1 MSASDNPFASGQGG
15 GYGAQQVEFGG
26 AGSGAVQPAATPG
39 APAAGGALIKE
50 TTTADFQ
57 KDVIAESR
65 NQPVLVDFWAP
76 WCGPCRQ
83 LTPLIEAA
91 VQKAGGAVKLVKMNI
106 DEHPAIAGQ
115 MGVQS
120 IPAVV
125 AFHNGQPVDGFM
137 GAIPETQINEF
148 IAKITAGAGAGGAAQ
163 QEQAVEQA
171 LEAANAARAAGD
183 VNQAAQ
189 IYQMVLQQVPDNAAA
204 YAGLAGMLLDVGET
218 DQAKQMIAQA
228 VEPVASSSE
237 LGSVKAR
244 LELAEKVA
252 GLGDPAELERRLAGH
267 PDDHDARFDLAQIRN
282 ATGDRE
288 AAADL
293 LMEIMAKDREWRED
307 GARLEL
313 LKFFEAWGPT
323 DPATVKARR
332 KLSSILFR

>member
-1 MSASDNPFASGQGG
+1 MSANDNPFAGGQGG
-15 GYGAQQVEFGG
+15 GYGAQTVGFGG
-26 AGSGAVQPAATPG
+26 GAAEPAAMPG
-39 APAAGGALIKE
+39 APAAGGDLIKD

-57 KDVIAESR
+57 KDVIAESN

-83 LTPLIEAA
+83 LTPLIEGA
-91 VQKAGGAVKLVKMNI
+91 VKKAGGKVKLVKMNI
-106 DEHPAIAGQ
+106 DDHPSIAGQ

-148 IAKITAGAGAGGAAQ
+148 INKLASGAGGDAK
-163 QEQAVEQA
+163 EQAIEQA
-171 LEAANAARAAGD
+171 LEAANAAREAGD
-183 VNQAAQ
+183 VNQSAQ
-189 IYQMVLQQVPDNAAA
+189 IYQMILQQVPDNAAA
-204 YAGLAGMLLDVGET
+204 FAGLAGMLLDAGET
-218 DQAKQMIAQA
+218 EQAKQMVAQA
-228 VEPVASSSE
+228 PEAIAASAE
-237 LGSVKAR
+237 LASVKAR

-252 GLGDPAELERRLAGH
+252 GLGNPAELEQRLAAN

-282 ATGDRE
+282 ATDDRE
-288 AAADL
+288 TAADL
-293 LMEIMAKDREWRED
+293 LLEIMSRDREWRED

>member
-1 MSASDNPFASGQGG
+1 MSAKDNPFASGQGG
-15 GYGAQQVEFGG
+15 YGAQNVQFGG
-26 AGSGAVQPAATPG
+26 ADAGNGAAQPATSG
-39 APAAGGALIKE
+39 AAGGDLVKD
-50 TTTADFQ
+50 TTTAGFQ
-57 KDVIAESR
+57 QDVIAESR

-83 LTPLIEAA
+83 LAPLIEAA
-91 VQKAGGAVKLVKMNI
+91 VRKAGGKVKLVKMNI

-137 GAIPETQINEF
+137 GAVPETQIEEF
-148 IAKITAGAGAGGAAQ
+148 IKRLVAGAGGDS
-163 QEQAVEQA
+163 QEQAVGQA
-171 LEAANAARAAGD
+171 LEAANAAREAGD

-189 IYQMVLQQVPDNAAA
+189 IYQMILQQVPDNAAA
-204 YAGLAGMLLDVGET
+204 YAGLAGMLLDAGET
-218 DQAKQMIAQA
+218 DKARQMIAQA
-228 VEPVASSSE
+228 PESIAESAELAS
-237 LGSVKAR
+237 VRAR

-252 GLGDPAELERRLAGH
+252 GLGDPAELERRLAGN

-293 LMEIMAKDREWRED
+293 LLEIMRADREWRDD
-307 GARLEL
+307 GARKEL

-332 KLSSILFR
+332 KLSSMLFR

>member
-1 MSASDNPFASGQGG
+1 MSANDNPFASGQGG
-15 GYGAQQVEFGG
+15 GYGAQNVEF
-26 AGSGAVQPAATPG
+26 SGASAQPAAMPG
-39 APAAGGALIKE
+39 GSPAAGGALIKD

-57 KDVIAESR
+57 QDVIAESN

-91 VQKAGGAVKLVKMNI
+91 VNKAGGKVKLVKMNI

-148 IAKITAGAGAGGAAQ
+148 IDKVSSGAGGGG
-163 QEQAVEQA
+163 QEKAIEQA
-171 LEAANAARAAGD
+171 LEAATAAREAGD

-189 IYQMVLQQVPDNAAA
+189 IYQMILQQVPDNAAA
-204 YAGLAGMLLDVGET
+204 YAGLAGMLLDAGET
-218 DQAKQMIAQA
+218 AQAKQMAEQAPEAIA
-228 VEPVASSSE
+228 ASAE
-237 LGSVKAR
+237 LASVKAR

-252 GLGDPAELERRLAGH
+252 GLGDPAELEQRLAGH

-293 LMEIMAKDREWRED
+293 LLEIMSRDREWRDD

>member
-1 MSASDNPFASGQGG
+1 MSANDNPFASGQGS
-15 GYGAQQVEFGG
+15 GYGAQHVEFGG
-26 AGSGAVQPAATPG
+26 GAGNGAAQPAAMPG
-39 APAAGGALIKE
+39 AAAAGGELIKD

-91 VQKAGGAVKLVKMNI
+91 VKKAGGKVKLVKMNI
-106 DEHPAIAGQ
+106 DDHPAIAGQ

-148 IAKITAGAGAGGAAQ
+148 IGKITSGAGGDAQ
-163 QEQAVEQA
+163 EKAIEQA
-171 LEAANAARAAGD
+171 LEAANAAREAGD

-189 IYQMVLQQVPDNAAA
+189 IYQMILQQVPDNAVA
-204 YAGLAGMLLDVGET
+204 YAGLAGMLLDAGEA
-218 DQAKQMIAQA
+218 DQARQMIAQA
-228 VEPVASSSE
+228 VEPVASSPE

-244 LELAEKVA
+244 LELSEKVA
-252 GLGDPAELERRLAGH
+252 GLGDPGELEQRLATH

-282 ATGDRE
+282 ATDDRE

-293 LMEIMAKDREWRED
+293 LLEIMSRDREWRDD